1 MSGLSLYSQSPAEGW
16 SHSIYKKKEKVNKNR
31 KKYSLIKKQLKI
43 PSQTYRSLGSI
54 RFQILGLMRRR
65 KGAERATQGRILGPW
80 EKCSPP
86 GRNQLSQERSDLYE
100 QRRTMIQCG
109 KVMEVL

>member
-1 MSGLSLYSQSPAEGW
+1 
-16 SHSIYKKKEKVNKNR
+16 
-31 KKYSLIKKQLKI
+31 
-43 PSQTYRSLGSI
+43 
-54 RFQILGLMRRR
+54 MRRR